1 MCFWSL
7 SCKMNMCV
15 HGIHALSSHTCV
27 AFRTDSSAP
36 FFHISALLKSG
47 CILQFMMFCNCC
59 CPFFFLNVNISVI
72 IKHIIISGILDCM
85 TYSLYPNINRKLMSE
100 ICRPFHFPFKSKA
113 RRFILTV
120 IVEVKRETIWSWNPI
135 SFIIS
140 NIQMQNATF
149 ITASLRIPSDRKIRM
164 QIYHA

>member
-27 AFRTDSSAP
+27 PFWTDSSAH

-47 CILQFMMFCNCC
+47 CILQFMMFCNCY
-59 CPFFFLNVNISVI
+59 CPFFFSNVNISVI
-72 IKHIIISGILDCM
+72 VKHIIISGIL
-85 TYSLYPNINRKLMSE
+85 YLYPNIYRKLISE

-120 IVEVKRETIWSWNPI
+120 IVEVKRETI

-149 ITASLRIPSDRKIRM
+149 ITTSLRIPSDRKIRM

>member
-7 SCKMNMCV
+7 SCKMNICV

-27 AFRTDSSAP
+27 PFWTDSSAH

-47 CILQFMMFCNCC
+47 CILQFMMFCNCY
-59 CPFFFLNVNISVI
+59 CPFFFSNVNISVI
-72 IKHIIISGILDCM
+72 VKHIIISGIL
-85 TYSLYPNINRKLMSE
+85 YLYPNIYRKLISE

-120 IVEVKRETIWSWNPI
+120 IVEVKRETI

-149 ITASLRIPSDRKIRM
+149 ITTSLRIPSDRKIRM